1 MSQKPTYAEIALE
14 YQKILIQDLDRIL
27 ERHGIDPKARRSIC
41 LSYAFQTGTL
51 HDGARLEA
59 NEIEFSPEVVFK
71 LSSGETISN
80 KERLCFHDNASN
92 TVFNYFDTKEG
103 L

>member
-14 YQKILIQDLDRIL
+14 YQQILIQDLDRIL
-27 ERHGIDPKARRSIC
+27 ERHGVDLKARRSIC

-59 NEIEFSPEVVFK
+59 AGVEFSPELVFK
-71 LSSGETISN
+71 LISGAVISN
-80 KERLCFHDNASN
+80 TERLCFHDNASN
-92 TVFNYFDTKEG
+92 SVFSYFDAQEG